1 MCSESSA
8 RDRRGSRKITS
19 RSCLRSWP
27 ASRAAIS
34 KPTSANRRDSLSGIS
49 SRGLRGCS
57 PTSSYPGRP
66 TSTVPSAGSAVSL
79 WSWNPRPLRCPS
91 DIEGTKKIDVE
102 EIAMSKPSDRKTSLR
117 EGKSR
122 AAAGVDRRRFFL
134 MGGSAVAA
142 AAVVPLASE
151 AEADESQAER
161 VKARYRESDHVK
173 NYYRVNRY

>member
-1 MCSESSA
+1 
-8 RDRRGSRKITS
+8 
-19 RSCLRSWP
+19 
-27 ASRAAIS
+27 
-34 KPTSANRRDSLSGIS
+34 
-49 SRGLRGCS
+49 
-57 PTSSYPGRP
+57 
-66 TSTVPSAGSAVSL
+66 
-79 WSWNPRPLRCPS
+79 
-91 DIEGTKKIDVE
+91 
-102 EIAMSKPSDRKTSLR
+102 MSKPSDGKTSAR